1 MDVIMKRQAYK
12 IKYDAVLKNRFN
24 NETVYGNIINERE
37 IDGKPYWV
45 LNIPSRGA
53 AQLSYA
59 KESWLL
65 MRGK

>member
-1 MDVIMKRQAYK
+1 MKRQAYK
-12 IKYDAVLKNRFN
+12 IKYDAVIKNRFN
-24 NETVYGNIINERE
+24 NETIYGHIVNERE

-45 LNIPSRGA
+45 MTVPSRGA
-53 AQLSYA
+53 SQLSFA